1 MRVVSILVAC
11 LCLPACDRQPTAE
24 EVKLRKAEREA
35 KVAAAINRSLSPRVL
50 QAGVHQLVVLDVPFA
65 ETRTQ
70 VAIERCYVWRDSE
83 FKTATLSC
91 PGGEPTQYIDFE
103 HRP

>member
-1 MRVVSILVAC
+1 MKIVLILVAC
-11 LCLPACDRQPTAE
+11 VCLPGCDRQPTAE

-35 KVAAAINRSLSPRVL
+35 KVSGAINRSLSPRVL

-70 VAIERCYVWRDSE
+70 VAMERCYVWRDSE
-83 FKTATLSC
+83 FKTATISC
-91 PGGEPTQYIDFE
+91 PGGEPTQYME
-103 HRP
+103 LEYRP